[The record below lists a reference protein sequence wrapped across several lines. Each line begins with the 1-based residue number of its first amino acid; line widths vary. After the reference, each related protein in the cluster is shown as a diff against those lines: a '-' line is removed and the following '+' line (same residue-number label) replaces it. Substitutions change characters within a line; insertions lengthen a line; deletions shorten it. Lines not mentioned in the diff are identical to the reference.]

1 MNDLAQARDTT
12 LALHSFEKSHRSL
25 LAVPMMVAP
34 GLHAVLELFDKQTGP
49 FTDDDVRLVQ
59 PAAELGTELLRQ
71 ALGQKQMHRLLFDAV
86 AAALGAS
93 ADVVDTLPGT
103 PAQRLSQP
111 PPPQVL
117 DQLRQGWTRPAP
129 IDHGAEQSLR
139 LAEAIRVLALKY
151 GHSGPRPLPATGAEH
166 ATAAR

>member
-1 MNDLAQARDTT
+1 MT
-12 LALHSFEKSHRSL
+12 
-25 LAVPMMVAP
+25 VAA

-49 FTDDDVRLVQ
+49 FTEEDVRLVQ

-93 ADVVDTLPGT
+93 ADVVDTLARHG
-103 PAQRLSQP
+103 
-111 PPPQVL
+111 
-117 DQLRQGWTRPAP
+117 RPAARP
-129 IDHGAEQSLR
+129 TAPRPGSRSVAAGAGCAPHATLDADQSLR

-151 GHSGPRPLPATGAEH
+151 GGGALEH
-166 ATAAR
+166 CLQLVQSTQRLLDKTTQID